1 MGLLKMRKA
10 PAPPKPK
17 RSVLKLRKSPTG
29 TKHTTRRVSAKEL
42 TPKQLEKLR
51 KVGRENARVRRSQYI
66 SQEEFFIMSQ

>member
-29 TKHTTRRVSAKEL
+29 TKHTTRRVSAK
-42 TPKQLEKLR
+42 
-51 KVGRENARVRRSQYI
+51 N
-66 SQEEFFIMSQ
+66 